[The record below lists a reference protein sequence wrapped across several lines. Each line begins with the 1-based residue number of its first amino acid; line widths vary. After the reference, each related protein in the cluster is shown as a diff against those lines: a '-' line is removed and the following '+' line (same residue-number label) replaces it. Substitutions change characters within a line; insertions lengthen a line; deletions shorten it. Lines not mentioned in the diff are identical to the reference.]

1 MFAVAQCMTVL
12 VAGVLRGNGKRPWW
26 ECRTRERNVA
36 EVGGRAG
43 SGNQVCSL
51 FQSRCGAT
59 GRHTGGQG
67 RMPIGSRDLEITR
80 DPVSLAREEEWGS
93 PWVGHPGTGALLPT
107 VLTPH
112 SGPYGPA
119 F

>member
-1 MFAVAQCMTVL
+1 
-12 VAGVLRGNGKRPWW
+12 
-26 ECRTRERNVA
+26 
-36 EVGGRAG
+36 
-43 SGNQVCSL
+43 
-51 FQSRCGAT
+51 
-59 GRHTGGQG
+59 
-67 RMPIGSRDLEITR
+67 MPIGSRDLEITR

-93 PWVGHPGTGALLPT
+93 PWVGHPGAGALLPM

>member
-1 MFAVAQCMTVL
+1 
-12 VAGVLRGNGKRPWW
+12 
-26 ECRTRERNVA
+26 
-36 EVGGRAG
+36 
-43 SGNQVCSL
+43 
-51 FQSRCGAT
+51 
-59 GRHTGGQG
+59 
-67 RMPIGSRDLEITR
+67 MPIGSRDLEITR